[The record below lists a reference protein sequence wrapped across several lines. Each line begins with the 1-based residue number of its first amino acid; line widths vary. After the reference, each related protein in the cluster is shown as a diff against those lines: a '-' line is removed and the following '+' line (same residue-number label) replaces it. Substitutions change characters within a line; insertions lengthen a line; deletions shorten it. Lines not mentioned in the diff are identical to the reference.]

1 MSSNEDIDLIP
12 LDDERVNL
20 LDIKRARER
29 LLNLLEDRVRKEQF
43 TQRLEEKLHAITS
56 DLD

>member
-1 MSSNEDIDLIP
+1 MQEDIDLIP

-20 LDIKRARER
+20 LDSKRARER
-29 LLNLLEDRVRKEQF
+29 LLNLLEDKVRKEQF
-43 TQRLEEKLHAITS
+43 TSRLEEKLHTITG